1 MAAIWGILSH
11 SESNIQPEL
20 SVSMK
25 KRMEKY
31 KIDRIDDLLS
41 DKFYFAC
48 GHQYFTPEAVHEI
61 LPYHDKERNIFFT
74 ADCILD
80 NRPELVQELHITDA
94 DIPDGLLS
102 YHAYLTWG
110 ERFVEHLLG
119 AFSFAIYV
127 PDTDTFLLYTD
138 HVGNR
143 CINYSLQG
151 QTLYFCTTYDLF
163 KECFSSEQLKLSEK
177 WITACE
183 SEPSA
188 CMLAFPGLTPFEGV
202 FQLKAAHYIKYTN
215 GKLSEIQY
223 WKPQKCK
230 KIHYQEEQQ
239 YKDLVVQT
247 FRKCVEDLLRPG
259 TQIAANLSSG
269 LDSTSIVSIAAPFL
283 EKRGE
288 ILHTYTSIPDE
299 AHDYESDAYFVPDES
314 SAVKKTVA
322 CFPNIKSHFIDCKGE
337 NALTHLKKFVEEYDL
352 PIKSAINL
360 SWIYQVNHDAHARG
374 CTIQLTGQMGNGTLS
389 YGDILSLTYHQ
400 MRTFHLIQAKQSIHD
415 FLIKN
420 HVPKKYFLHTLY
432 LTWKEKLF
440 DYFGISTGCRNEI
453 VRTDLMKKYH
463 IKYQGQ
469 KLFHSCGNG
478 SMLTNTQR
486 CNAMCSLISFQQIG
500 LYNTIS
506 SLLHGIIERDPTKDK
521 RMIELCLSLPLT
533 CFVSHGIE
541 RYLVRG
547 YLADIL
553 PEHITTDT
561 AHRGLQGGDYI
572 YRLARS
578 WEQDR
583 LNILET
589 INNPQLS
596 AYLKQDKINEM
607 ITFCRTHRQLNP
619 KCDSD
624 LIIHLLYTV
633 SLSYYLSICISK
645 H

>member
-1 MAAIWGILSH
+1 MAAIWGIISH
-11 SESNIQPEL
+11 NESKIQPDL

-31 KIDRIDDLLS
+31 KIDRINDLLTQ
-41 DKFYFAC
+41 KLYFAC
-48 GHQYFTPEAVHEI
+48 GHQYFTPEAIHEI

-74 ADCILD
+74 ADCLLD
-80 NRPELVQELHITDA
+80 NRPELMQELHITDT

-127 PDTDTFLLYTD
+127 PDKDTFLLYTD
-138 HVGNR
+138 HAGNR
-143 CINYSLQG
+143 CIHYSLLG
-151 QTLYFCTTYDLF
+151 ETLYFSTTYDLF
-163 KECFSSEQLKLSEK
+163 KESFSPDQLKLSEK

-183 SEPSA
+183 FEPSA

-223 WKPQKCK
+223 WNPKKCK

-269 LDSTSIVSIAAPFL
+269 LVSIAAPFL

-299 AHDYESDAYFVPDES
+299 AHDYETDAYFVPDES

-322 CFPNIKSHFIDCKGE
+322 CFPNIESHFIDCKGE
-337 NALTHLKKFVEEYDL
+337 NALTHLKQFVEEYDL
-352 PIKSAINL
+352 PLKSSVNL
-360 SWIYQVNHDAHARG
+360 SWIYQINHDAHTRG

-400 MRTFHLIQAKQSIHD
+400 IRTFHLMQAKQSVRD
-415 FLIKN
+415 FLKKN
-420 HVPKKYFLHTLY
+420 HVPKKYFLHTFY
-432 LTWKEKLF
+432 SAWKEKCC
-440 DYFGISTGCRNEI
+440 DYFGISSTYKNGN
-453 VRTDLMKKYH
+453 VRTDLMKKHH
-463 IKYQGQ
+463 IKYQNQ
-469 KLFHSCGNG
+469 KFLHSSGNG
-478 SMLTNTQR
+478 SLLTDAQR
-486 CNAMCSLISFQQIG
+486 CNAICSLISFQQIG

-521 RMIELCLSLPLT
+521 RMIELCLALPMT

-547 YLADIL
+547 YLADIV
-553 PEHITTDT
+553 PKHITTDT
-561 AHRGLQGGDYI
+561 THRGLQGGDYI
-572 YRLARS
+572 YRLNRS

-583 LNILET
+583 LNILD
-589 INNPQLS
+589 ILKNPALLT
-596 AYLKQDKINEM
+596 YLKQDKINEM
-607 ITFCRTHRQLNP
+607 ITFCRTHKQLNP
-619 KCDSD
+619 KCDGKP
-624 LIIHLLYTV
+624 ITYLLYTI
-633 SLSYYLSICISK
+633 SLSYYLSIYNT
-645 H
+645 

>member
-11 SESNIQPEL
+11 NEPQMQTEL
-20 SVSMK
+20 PVLMK
-25 KRMEKY
+25 KRMRKY
-31 KIDRIDDLLS
+31 KIDRINDLKTDHL
-41 DKFYFAC
+41 YFAC

-74 ADCILD
+74 ADCLLD
-80 NRPELVQELHITDA
+80 NRPTLMKELHITDSN
-94 DIPDGLLS
+94 IPDGLLS
-102 YHAYLTWG
+102 YQAYLTWG

-127 PDTDTFLLYTD
+127 PDNDTFLLYTD

-143 CINYSLQG
+143 CINYSLQD

-163 KECFSSEQLKLSEK
+163 KESFSPNQLKLSEK

-188 CMLAFPGLTPFEGV
+188 CMLVFPGLTPFEGV
-202 FQLKAAHYIKYTN
+202 FQLKAAHYLKYTN

-223 WKPQKCK
+223 WKPKTHP
-230 KIHYQEEQQ
+230 KIRYKEEQQ
-239 YKDLVVQT
+239 YKDLLIQT
-247 FRKCVEDLLRPG
+247 FCRCVEDLLRPG

-283 EKRGE
+283 EKCGAT
-288 ILHTYTSIPDE
+288 LHTYTSIPDE
-299 AHDYESDAYFVPDES
+299 SHDYEMDCYFVPDES
-314 SAVKKTVA
+314 AAVKKTVA
-322 CFPNIKSHFIDCKGE
+322 CFPNIENHFIDCKGE
-337 NALTHLKKFVEEYDL
+337 NALTHIKQFVEEYDL
-352 PIKSAINL
+352 PIKSSVNL
-360 SWIYQVNHDAHARG
+360 SWIYQINQDAHARG

-389 YGDILSLTYHQ
+389 YGDILSLAYDQ
-400 MRTFHLIQAKQSIHD
+400 IRTLHPIQAKHAIHD
-415 FLIKN
+415 FLKIN

-432 LTWKEKLF
+432 LTWKEKFF
-440 DYFGISTGCRNEI
+440 DCIGISTAYKHRT

-463 IKYQGQ
+463 IKYQNQ

-478 SMLTNTQR
+478 SMLTDTQR
-486 CNAMCSLISFQQIG
+486 CNAMCSPISFQQIG

-521 RMIELCLSLPLT
+521 RMIELCCALPMT

-547 YLADIL
+547 YLADIV
-553 PEHITTDT
+553 PEHIIKDS
-561 AHRGLQGGDYI
+561 AHRGLQGGDYM
-572 YRLARS
+572 YRLART

-583 LNILET
+583 LDIIKSLK
-589 INNPQLS
+589 NPQLC
-596 AYLKQDKINEM
+596 AYLTQEKINEM
-607 ITFCRTHRQLNP
+607 IAFCSTYKQLDP
-619 KCDSD
+619 KSDSD

-633 SLSYYLSICISK
+633 SLSHYLSLYPSK
-645 H
+645 N